1 MASHPHQAKHA
12 DGRRKTLVE
21 QQADAGPS
29 DPFGQSER
37 IINRVQTD
45 MEKELKKK
53 HDAIDE
59 LEALKKKLRRVQ
71 AQIDEFQGRQDTIRN
86 NKDFRKSEHKRLA
99 AFLQSCISRRDDFR
113 NELHHWKQINVTR
126 ESHAQKN
133 LARQVLAE
141 ARGFYSGPG
150 STMTRAQLRENM
162 KQQKAIA
169 LMRANSER

>member
-12 DGRRKTLVE
+12 NSRRKTLVE
-21 QQADAGPS
+21 QQAEAGPS

-71 AQIDEFQGRQDTIRN
+71 AQIDEFQSRQDSIKQ
-86 NKDFRKSEHKRLA
+86 NKEFRKGEHTRLT
-99 AFLQSCISRRDDFR
+99 AFLHSCIKRRDNFR
-113 NELHHWKQINVTR
+113 DELQHWKQINLTR
-126 ESHAQKN
+126 ESHAQKK

-150 STMTRAQLRENM
+150 STMTRTQLKDNM
-162 KQQKAIA
+162 KMQKAVA
-169 LMRANSER
+169 LMRGT